1 MKLLLLFRELGKTA
15 LLLAVS
21 GGLACEGS
29 IADLGS
35 QADAIVVG
43 GIDTRTESSSNVRF
57 DIAVDRVVKGDRNLQ
72 IIHVSHDWQ
81 RGGFGSDPSA
91 QTISAKIY
99 GIWFLTRTNALDW
112 DVLPVSRDGFVFTL
126 YLPAV
131 QSLPVA
137 YQYSSG
143 ASPTDALVYEMGAT
157 FESGASSSNET
168 LLPIE
173 FGGAAVEKV
182 LRTFVR
188 SSKPSLQARGLADML
203 RRNQDGALNVLQTLW
218 PTIRGT
224 AEAQLVISELRNSF
238 RDLMPGSV
246 QQLIEIANGSS
257 SSSELRTAAIRAI
270 TAMHTRDS
278 LSFAATLLDS
288 SDPAERMRGVFALSS
303 FANGCPPQTP
313 ETGDQFLQCKIP
325 SAYRTKETM
334 DEFAFR
340 RGPEDQEGQLVSF
353 WRTWWAENKSSLLTQ

>member
-1 MKLLLLFRELGKTA
+1 MKLLLLFRKFGKTI
-15 LLLAVS
+15 LVLAIS
-21 GGLACEGS
+21 GGFACDGS
-29 IADLGS
+29 IADLAS

-43 GIDTRTESSSNVRF
+43 SIDTRTESSSNVTF

-81 RGGFGSDPSA
+81 PAGFGSNPST

-99 GIWFLTRTNALDW
+99 GIWFLTRTNAMDW
-112 DVLPVSRDGFVFTL
+112 DVLPVSRDGFIFTL
-126 YLPAV
+126 FLPAV
-131 QSLPVA
+131 QSLPA
-137 YQYSSG
+137 LYQYSSG
-143 ASPTDALVYEMGAT
+143 TSPGDALVYEIGAT
-157 FESGASSSNET
+157 FESGSSSSNET

-173 FGGAAVEKV
+173 FGGSAVEKV
-182 LRTFVR
+182 LKTFVS

-203 RRNQDGALNVLQTLW
+203 RRNRDGALNDLQTLW
-218 PTIRGT
+218 PTIKGT
-224 AEAQLVISELRNSF
+224 AESQLVISELGSSF
-238 RDLMPGSV
+238 RDSRPSSV

-257 SSSELRTAAIRAI
+257 SSAELRTAAIRAI

-278 LSFAATLLDS
+278 LPFAATLLDS

-313 ETGDQFLQCKIP
+313 ATGDQFLQCKIP
-325 SAYRTKETM
+325 SAYRTNETM

-340 RGPEDQEGQLVSF
+340 RGPEDQEAQLVSF
-353 WRTWWAENKSSLLTQ
+353 WRTWWTENKSSVLTQ